1 MDYPVV
7 SATAA
12 LATAVTVAWWAKID
26 VSVLFE
32 SPLVGRGQWWRLLT
46 SALPHINVLHLIF
59 NLSWLWVLGTKIE
72 RVLGHLST
80 LLLFLILAIGS
91 GAFEYAFLG
100 PGVGLSGV
108 GYGLFG
114 LLWVLSARDPR
125 FAGAMDRP
133 TMNLFVGWFFLCV
146 VLTVAKVWAVG
157 NVAHGSGAIL
167 GILIG
172 FAITLPQW
180 RVALSVT
187 VAVLTLFGVWGSVW
201 GRPKINF
208 SSQAGLEEGQLA
220 YLALKDGKADDGVKW
235 SLDALRYRPNDA
247 GLWFN
252 LGIGYETLGNRE
264 QALAA
269 YEKAVSL
276 DPANANYADALAQLK
291 QAKAQSRD

>member
-1 MDYPVV
+1 MQYPVV

-12 LATAVTVAWWAKID
+12 LAVAVTLAWWGKID

-32 SPLVGRGQWWRLLT
+32 SPQVGRGQWWRLLT
-46 SALPHINVLHLIF
+46 SALPHINILHLIF

-72 RVLGHLST
+72 RILGHLNT
-80 LLLFLILAIGS
+80 LWLFLILAIGS

-125 FAGAMDRP
+125 FAGAMDKS
-133 TMNLFVGWFFLCV
+133 TVNLFVGWFFLCV

-157 NVAHGSGAIL
+157 NIAHGSGAIL

-172 FAITLPQW
+172 FAIALPQ
-180 RVALSVT
+180 RRMVLSLAVAALI
-187 VAVLTLFGVWGSVW
+187 LFGVWGAAW
-201 GRPKINF
+201 GRPKINV
-208 SSQAGLEEGQLA
+208 SSTAGLQEGQLA
-220 YLALKDGKADDGVKW
+220 YLALKDGQNDDGVKW

-247 GLWFN
+247 GLWYN
-252 LGIGYETLGNRE
+252 LGIGYEGLGKSE
-264 QALAA
+264 QAIAA
-269 YEKAVSL
+269 YEKAV
-276 DPANANYADALAQLK
+276 ALEPGNTEYSGALSQLK
-291 QAKAQSRD
+291 QGKTQ